1 MIRDELISGS
11 IGTALSAVGTG
22 LQTNEVLQTISLVI
36 TIIGGLITFIIVP
49 FINWYRKA
57 KKDGKI
63 DKEELKDGINIIGE
77 GSEKVKEEAEKHKYE
92 EEDLVAHA
100 IEIEEENKDKEE

>member
-1 MIRDELISGS
+1 MKNELISGS

-22 LQTNEVLQTISLVI
+22 LQTNDVLQTISLII

-49 FINWYRKA
+49 LVTWWKNA

-63 DKEELKDGINIIGE
+63 DADELKEGAKIVID
-77 GSEKVKEEAEKHKYE
+77 GSEKIKDETEKKEGK
-92 EEDLVAHA
+92 
-100 IEIEEENKDKEE
+100 

>member
-1 MIRDELISGS
+1 MVRDELIGGS

-49 FINWYRKA
+49 LANWYKNA

-63 DKEELKDGINIIGE
+63 DKDELKDGINIIVE
-77 GSEKVKEEAEKHKYE
+77 GSEKLKGEIDDKKEGE
-92 EEDLVAHA
+92 
-100 IEIEEENKDKEE
+100 

>member
-1 MIRDELISGS
+1 MVRDELIGGS

-49 FINWYRKA
+49 LVNWYKNA
-57 KKDGKI
+57 NKDGKI
-63 DKEELKDGINIIGE
+63 DKDELKDVVNIVVEGSEKLKDGIDQI
-77 GSEKVKEEAEKHKYE
+77 K
-92 EEDLVAHA
+92 
-100 IEIEEENKDKEE
+100 KDGK

>member
-1 MIRDELISGS
+1 MKNELIGGS

-22 LQTNEVLQTISLVI
+22 LQTNDVLQTISLII

-49 FINWYRKA
+49 LLTWYKNA

-63 DKEELKDGINIIGE
+63 DADEAQEAIKIITD
-77 GSEKVKEEAEKHKYE
+77 GSEKIKGQVDNNEKGEK
-92 EEDLVAHA
+92 
-100 IEIEEENKDKEE
+100 

>member
-1 MIRDELISGS
+1 MLRDELIGGS

-49 FINWYRKA
+49 LLTWYKNA

-63 DKEELKDGINIIGE
+63 DANELKEGVKIVTE
-77 GSEKVKEEAEKHKYE
+77 GSQSV
-92 EEDLVAHA
+92 
-100 IEIEEENKDKEE
+100 KDKVEEVKQLDKREEIKKKEGK

>member
-1 MIRDELISGS
+1 MKNELIGGS

-22 LQTNEVLQTISLVI
+22 LQTNDVLQTISLII

-49 FINWYRKA
+49 LLTWYKNA

-63 DKEELKDGINIIGE
+63 DKEEIDEAINIVVD
-77 GSEKVKEEAEKHKYE
+77 GSEKIKGDVEEKKEGK
-92 EEDLVAHA
+92 
-100 IEIEEENKDKEE
+100 

>member
-1 MIRDELISGS
+1 MKNELIGGS

-22 LQTNEVLQTISLVI
+22 LQTNDVLQTISLII

-49 FINWYRKA
+49 LLTWYKNA

-63 DKEELKDGINIIGE
+63 DADEAKEAVKIITD
-77 GSEKVKEEAEKHKYE
+77 GSEKIKGEVENEKGEK
-92 EEDLVAHA
+92 
-100 IEIEEENKDKEE
+100 

>member
-1 MIRDELISGS
+1 MIRDELIGGS

-22 LQTNEVLQTISLVI
+22 LQTNDVLQTISLVI

-49 FINWYRKA
+49 LINWYKNA

-63 DKEELKDGINIIGE
+63 DKDELKDGVDIIVE
-77 GSEKVKEEAEKHKYE
+77 GSEKVIDEIDDKKEGK
-92 EEDLVAHA
+92 
-100 IEIEEENKDKEE
+100 